1 MTEDKTMI
9 MGISMPKVLRDTID
23 KERGDIPR
31 SRYITK
37 ILKQQIMR
45 QPERVNENHPKEHR
59 YNISS

>member
-1 MTEDKTMI
+1 
-9 MGISMPKVLRDTID
+9 MPKVLRDTID